1 MSSAQLEIVA
11 ADALDR
17 MPEELLELI
26 DNVVIQIEDEP
37 DRATMLDLGLDPR
50 RDRLLG
56 LYTGIPLDE
65 RGDGYG
71 AVLPDVI
78 LLYRRPLL
86 GACSSRAELIREI
99 QLTLLHELGHHFG
112 LSDAE
117 MEAWEHEF
125 EAFTKDP

>member
-1 MSSAQLEIVA
+1 
-11 ADALDR
+11 
-17 MPEELLELI
+17 MPPELVELI

-37 DRATMLDLGLDPR
+37 DLQTMRDLGLDPR
-50 RDRLLG
+50 RDQLFG

-65 RGDGYG
+65 RGAAYG

-86 GACSSRAELIREI
+86 AACRTRDELLREI

-112 LSDAE
+112 LSDDE
-117 MEAWEHEF
+117 MEAWELEF
-125 EAFTKDP
+125 ETLEDKET